1 MSELTRVMYPRSHIV
16 PDTMKTHIVRQG
28 GSRVNQQIFPSNSWG
43 SPGAPLVQASW
54 SISPPST
61 QTIVDRN
68 IRVKAYLEVV
78 VDQPLQIGTN
88 NGLRQFP
95 ISAITDV
102 VTCQVNGATLSQNTA
117 DLIAAMNCYHNDTYD
132 RNRAVS
138 TSPAMSDQFQ
148 KFSHWQL
155 YGSARNPLADYG
167 ENSAEMSRGGFPIEL
182 APDGLSFRCE
192 LTEPLF
198 LSPFLSGQ
206 EQDEGMVNVNQI
218 NLSMRWVQL
227 TNRVLCHSSSGNP
240 ITAVSATF
248 YQAPEVLMNYITPMI
263 TYPLPTV
270 QTFPYS
276 KLQQYIKPVGN
287 FVAGSTQ
294 TLISDSIKLSLI
306 PHRMYAFVRHAR
318 SSSDYTVADSFAKI
332 SRMSVLWNNQ
342 SGLLS
347 TASEQEL
354 FDISSRNDCNLSY
367 PQWDKYR
374 GSVMCIEFGKDIG
387 LQANEAAAV
396 AGQYTIQVE
405 IQATNL
411 DDTGDYEFFLIMD
424 MPGTFSVFENGAR
437 ASIGNFSEAMVLS
450 AQQGD
455 TESSHAVYTALHG
468 SGRLNGRFLKGFKNF
483 VHRFSTGLG
492 SVANMAAPIIS
503 SLAPELGPAL
513 SLVQQI
519 APKVA
524 EASQGSGRVSG
535 GKLSRLSRAR
545 MRR

>member
-1 MSELTRVMYPRSHIV
+1 MSDLTRVMYARSHIV
-16 PDTMKTHIVRQG
+16 PDTMKTHVVRQG
-28 GSRVNQQIFPSNSWG
+28 GSRVNQQLFPSNSWG
-43 SPGAPLVQASW
+43 SPGQPLVQASW
-54 SISPPST
+54 NISPPST

-68 IRVKAYLEVV
+68 IRIKAYLEVV

-88 NGLRQFP
+88 DGLRQFP
-95 ISAITDV
+95 LSAITDV
-102 VTCQVNGATLSQNTA
+102 ITMQVNGETLSQNTA
-117 DLIAAMNCYHNDTYD
+117 DLIAAMNCYHNDAYD

-138 TSPAMSDQFQ
+138 TSPAMQDQYQKYSD
-148 KFSHWQL
+148 WQL

-167 ENSAEMSRGGFPIEL
+167 ENSGEMSRGGFPVTI

-206 EQDEGMVNVNQI
+206 DEDEGMVNVNQL
-218 NLSMRWVQL
+218 NLSVRWVQL
-227 TNRVLCHSSSGNP
+227 TNRVLCHASSGNA
-240 ITAVSATF
+240 ITAVSASF
-248 YQAPEVLMNYITPMI
+248 YQAPEVLVNYITPLI
-263 TYPLPTV
+263 TYPIPTV

-287 FVAGSTQ
+287 FVAGSSQ

-306 PHRMYAFVRHAR
+306 PHRMYAYVRHAR
-318 SSSDYTVADSFAKI
+318 SSSNYTVADSFAKI

-387 LQANEAAAV
+387 LQANEAAGV
-396 AGQYTIQVE
+396 AGQYTIQVQIE
-405 IQATNL
+405 ATNL
-411 DDTGDYEFFLIMD
+411 DTTSDYEFFLIMD
-424 MPGTFSVFENGAR
+424 QPGTFSIFENGAR
-437 ASIGNFSEAMVLS
+437 ASIGNFSESMVLS
-450 AQQGD
+450 AQQG
-455 TESSHAVYTALHG
+455 ESESNHAVYTALHG
-468 SGRLNGRFLKGFKNF
+468 SGRGRFLKGFKSF
-483 VHRFSTGLG
+483 VHRFASGLG
-492 SVANMAAPIIS
+492 DVSKMAAPIIGA
-503 SLAPELGPAL
+503 LAPELSPAL
-513 SLVQQI
+513 GLIQQI
-519 APKVA
+519 APRVA
-524 EASQGSGRVSG
+524 EAAGGSRTSG
-535 GKLSRLSRAR
+535 GRLSRR

>member
-1 MSELTRVMYPRSHIV
+1 MSELTRVMYPVAHIV

-95 ISAITDV
+95 LSAITDV
-102 VTCQVNGATLSQNTA
+102 VTCQVNGETLSQNTA

-138 TSPAMSDQFQ
+138 TSPAMPDQYQKYSD
-148 KFSHWQL
+148 WQL

-167 ENSAEMSRGGFPIEL
+167 ENSSEMSRGGFPITI

-227 TNRVLCHSSSGNP
+227 TNRVLCHSSAGNP

-248 YQAPEVLMNYITPMI
+248 YQAPEVLMNYISPMI

-270 QTFPYS
+270 QTFPFS

-387 LQANEAAAV
+387 LQANEASNV
-396 AGQYTIQVE
+396 AGQYTVQVE

-424 MPGTFSVFENGAR
+424 QPGTFSVFENGAR

-455 TESSHAVYTALHG
+455 TESNHAVYTALHG
-468 SGRLNGRFLKGFKNF
+468 GGRFMKGFKNF
-483 VHRFSTGLG
+483 VHRFASGLG
-492 SVANMAAPIIS
+492 DVAKMSAPIVA
-503 SLAPELGPAL
+503 SLAPELSPAL
-513 SLVQQI
+513 GLVSQI
-519 APKVA
+519 APQVA
-524 EASQGSGRVSG
+524 KATQGGGRVSG
-535 GKLSRLSRAR
+535 GRLSRR

>member
-1 MSELTRVMYPRSHIV
+1 MSELTRVMYARSHIV
-16 PDTMKTHIVRQG
+16 PDTMKTHVVRQG

-54 SISPPST
+54 NISPPST

-88 NGLRQFP
+88 DGLRQFP
-95 ISAITDV
+95 LSAITDV
-102 VTCQVNGATLSQNTA
+102 VTMQINGETVSQNTA
-117 DLIAAMNCYHNDTYD
+117 DLISAMNCYHNDTYD

-138 TSPAMSDQFQ
+138 TSPAMPDQFQ
-148 KFSHWQL
+148 QYSDWQL

-167 ENSAEMSRGGFPIEL
+167 ENSSEMSRGGFPITI

-206 EQDEGMVNVNQI
+206 DEDEGMVNVNQL
-218 NLSMRWVQL
+218 NLSLRWVQL
-227 TNRVLCHSSSGNP
+227 TNRVLCHASSGNP

-248 YQAPEVLMNYITPMI
+248 YQAPEVLVNYITPMI

-287 FVAGSTQ
+287 FLAGSTQ

-306 PHRMYAFVRHAR
+306 PHRMYAYVRHAR

-374 GSVMCIEFGKDIG
+374 GSVMSVEFGKDIG
-387 LQANEAAAV
+387 LQANESAGV
-396 AGQYTIQVE
+396 AGQYTIQVQIE
-405 IQATNL
+405 ATNL

-424 MPGTFSVFENGAR
+424 QPGTFSVFENGAR

-450 AQQGD
+450 AQQGE

-468 SGRLNGRFLKGFKNF
+468 GRLNGRFMKGFKNF
-483 VHRFSTGLG
+483 VHRFASGLG
-492 SVANMAAPIIS
+492 SVANMASPIVS
-503 SLAPELGPAL
+503 ALAPELAPAL
-513 SLVQQI
+513 GLVQKI
-519 APKVA
+519 APQVA
-524 EASQGSGRVSG
+524 AASQGSGRTTG
-535 GKLSRLSRAR
+535 GRLSRR

>member
-1 MSELTRVMYPRSHIV
+1 MSELTRVMFPRSHIV
-16 PDTMKTHIVRQG
+16 PDTMKTHVVRQG
-28 GSRVNQQIFPSNSWG
+28 GQRVNQQIFPSNSWG

-54 SISPPST
+54 NISPPST

-78 VDQPLQIGTN
+78 VDQPLQVGTN
-88 NGLRQFP
+88 DGLRQFP
-95 ISAITDV
+95 LSAITDV
-102 VTCQVNGATLSQNTA
+102 ITMQINGETVSQNTA
-117 DLIAAMNCYHNDTYD
+117 DLISALNCYHNDTYD

-138 TSPAMSDQFQ
+138 TSPAMPDQFQ
-148 KFSHWQL
+148 KYSDWQL

-167 ENSAEMSRGGFPIEL
+167 ENSSEMSRGGFPITI

-192 LTEPLF
+192 LSEPLF

-206 EQDEGMVNVNQI
+206 DEDEGMVNVNQL
-218 NLSMRWVQL
+218 NLSLRWVQL
-227 TNRVLCHSSSGNP
+227 TNRVLCHASSGNP
-240 ITAVSATF
+240 ITTVSASF
-248 YQAPEVLMNYITPMI
+248 YQAPEVLVNYITPMI

-287 FVAGSTQ
+287 FVAGSSQ

-387 LQANEAAAV
+387 LQANESAGV
-396 AGQYTIQVE
+396 SGQYTIQVQIE
-405 IQATNL
+405 ATNL
-411 DDTGDYEFFLIMD
+411 DDTANYEFFLLMD
-424 MPGTFSVFENGAR
+424 QPGTFSVFENGAR
-437 ASIGNFSEAMVLS
+437 ASIGNFSSAMVLS

-455 TESSHAVYTALHG
+455 SESSHAVYTALHG
-468 SGRLNGRFLKGFKNF
+468 GRLNGRFMKGFKNF

-492 SVANMAAPIIS
+492 SIANMAAPIVGA
-503 SLAPELGPAL
+503 LAPELAPAL
-513 SLVQQI
+513 GLVQQI
-519 APKVA
+519 APRVA
-524 EASQGSGRVSG
+524 EASGSGRTTG
-535 GKLSRLSRAR
+535 GRLSRR

>member
-535 GKLSRLSRAR
+535 GRLSRR

>member
-1 MSELTRVMYPRSHIV
+1 MSELTKVMYARSHIV

-28 GSRVNQQIFPSNSWG
+28 GSRVNQQVFPSNSWG
-43 SPGAPLVQASW
+43 SPGAPLVQASFN
-54 SISPPST
+54 ISPPST

-88 NGLRQFP
+88 DGLRQFP
-95 ISAITDV
+95 LSAITDV
-102 VTCQVNGATLSQNTA
+102 VTCQINGETVSQNTA
-117 DLIAAMNCYHNDTYD
+117 DLISAMNCYHNDAYD
-132 RNRAVS
+132 RNRAIS
-138 TSPAMSDQFQ
+138 TSPAMPDQYQKYSD
-148 KFSHWQL
+148 WQL

-167 ENSAEMSRGGFPIEL
+167 ENASEMSRGGYPITI

-206 EQDEGMVNVNQI
+206 DEDEGMVNVNQL
-218 NLSMRWVQL
+218 NLSLRWVQL
-227 TNRVLCHSSSGNP
+227 TNRVLSHASSGNP
-240 ITAVSATF
+240 ITAVSASF
-248 YQAPEVLMNYITPMI
+248 YQAPEVLVNYITPMI

-318 SSSDYTVADSFAKI
+318 SSSNYTVADSFAKI

-387 LQANEAAAV
+387 LQANESAGV
-396 AGQYTIQVE
+396 SGQYTIQVQIE
-405 IQATNL
+405 ATNL
-411 DDTGDYEFFLIMD
+411 DDTSDYEFFLIMD
-424 MPGTFSVFENGAR
+424 QPGTFSVFENGAR

-455 TESSHAVYTALHG
+455 SESSHAVYTSLHG
-468 SGRLNGRFLKGFKNF
+468 SGRGRFMKGFKNF
-483 VHRFSTGLG
+483 IHRFASGLG
-492 SVANMAAPIIS
+492 DVSKMAAPIVGA
-503 SLAPELGPAL
+503 LVPEIAPAL
-513 SLVQQI
+513 SLVSQI
-519 APKVA
+519 APQVA
-524 EASQGSGRVSG
+524 KASAGGSRTTG
-535 GKLSRLSRAR
+535 GRLSR

>member
-16 PDTMKTHIVRQG
+16 PDTMKTHVVRQG

-54 SISPPST
+54 NISPPST

-88 NGLRQFP
+88 DGLRQFP
-95 ISAITDV
+95 LSAITDV
-102 VTCQVNGATLSQNTA
+102 VTMQINGETVSQNTA

-138 TSPAMSDQFQ
+138 TSPAMPDQYQKYSD
-148 KFSHWQL
+148 WQL

-167 ENSAEMSRGGFPIEL
+167 ENSSEMSRGGFPITI

-206 EQDEGMVNVNQI
+206 DEDEGMVNINQL
-218 NLSMRWVQL
+218 NLSLRWVQL
-227 TNRVLCHSSSGNP
+227 TSRVLCHSSAGNA
-240 ITAVSATF
+240 ITAVSASF
-248 YQAPEVLMNYITPMI
+248 YQAPEVLVNYISPMI

-287 FVAGSTQ
+287 FVAGSSQ

-306 PHRMYAFVRHAR
+306 PHRMYAYVRHAR

-354 FDISSRNDCNLSY
+354 FDISSRNDSNLSY

-374 GSVMCIEFGKDIG
+374 GSVMCVEFGKDIG
-387 LQANEAAAV
+387 IQANESSGV
-396 AGQYTIQVE
+396 AGQYTIQVQIE
-405 IQATNL
+405 ATNL

-424 MPGTFSVFENGAR
+424 QPGTFSVFENGAR
-437 ASIGNFSEAMVLS
+437 ASIGNFSESMVLS

-455 TESSHAVYTALHG
+455 SESSHAVYTALHG
-468 SGRLNGRFLKGFKNF
+468 GRLNGRFMRGFKNF
-483 VHRFSTGLG
+483 VHRFSSGLG
-492 SVANMAAPIIS
+492 DVAKMASPIVS
-503 SLAPELGPAL
+503 ALAPELAPAL
-513 SLVQQI
+513 GLVQQI
-519 APKVA
+519 APQVA
-524 EASQGSGRVSG
+524 AASGSGRTTG
-535 GKLSRLSRAR
+535 GRLSRR

>member
-16 PDTMKTHIVRQG
+16 PDTMKTHVVRQG

-54 SISPPST
+54 NISPPST

-78 VDQPLQIGTN
+78 VDQPLQVGTN
-88 NGLRQFP
+88 DGLRQFP
-95 ISAITDV
+95 LSAITDV
-102 VTCQVNGATLSQNTA
+102 VTMQINGETVSQNTA
-117 DLIAAMNCYHNDTYD
+117 DLIAAMNTYHNDTYH

-138 TSPAMSDQFQ
+138 TSPAMPDQYQKYSD
-148 KFSHWQL
+148 WQL

-167 ENSAEMSRGGFPIEL
+167 ENSSEMSRGGFPITI

-206 EQDEGMVNVNQI
+206 DEDEGMVNVNQL
-218 NLSMRWVQL
+218 NLSLRWVQL
-227 TNRVLCHSSSGNP
+227 TNRVLCHASSGNP
-240 ITAVSATF
+240 ITAVSASF
-248 YQAPEVLMNYITPMI
+248 YQSPEVLVNYITPMI

-287 FVAGSTQ
+287 FLAGSTQ

-306 PHRMYAFVRHAR
+306 PHRMYTFVRHAR

-354 FDISSRNDCNLSY
+354 FDISSRNDSNLSY
-367 PQWDKYR
+367 AQWDKYR
-374 GSVMCIEFGKDIG
+374 GSVMCVEFGKDIG
-387 LQANEAAAV
+387 LMANEAAGV
-396 AGQYTIQVE
+396 AGQYTIQVQIE
-405 IQATNL
+405 ATNL

-424 MPGTFSVFENGAR
+424 QPGTFSVFENGAR

-450 AQQGD
+450 AQQSD

-468 SGRLNGRFLKGFKNF
+468 GRLNGRFMKGFKNF
-483 VHRFSTGLG
+483 VHRFSSGLG
-492 SVANMAAPIIS
+492 SIANMAAPIVGA
-503 SLAPELGPAL
+503 LAPELAPAL
-513 SLVQQI
+513 GLVQQI
-519 APKVA
+519 APQVA
-524 EASQGSGRVSG
+524 AASGSGRTTG
-535 GKLSRLSRAR
+535 GRLSRR

>member
-16 PDTMKTHIVRQG
+16 PDTMKTHVVRQG

-54 SISPPST
+54 NVSPPST

-68 IRVKAYLEVV
+68 IRIKAYLEVV

-88 NGLRQFP
+88 DGLRQFP
-95 ISAITDV
+95 LSAITDV
-102 VTCQVNGATLSQNTA
+102 ITMQVNGETLSQNTA
-117 DLIAAMNCYHNDTYD
+117 DLIAAMNCYHNDAYD

-138 TSPAMSDQFQ
+138 TSPAMQDQYQKYSD
-148 KFSHWQL
+148 WQL

-167 ENSAEMSRGGFPIEL
+167 ENSGEMSRGGFPVTI

-206 EQDEGMVNVNQI
+206 DEDEGMVNVNQL
-218 NLSMRWVQL
+218 NLSVRWVQL
-227 TNRVLCHSSSGNP
+227 TNRVLCHSSAGNA
-240 ITAVSATF
+240 ITAVSASF
-248 YQAPEVLMNYITPMI
+248 YQAPEVLVNYITPMI

-287 FVAGSTQ
+287 FTAGSSQ

-306 PHRMYAFVRHAR
+306 PHRMYAYVRHAR
-318 SSSDYTVADSFAKI
+318 SSSNYTVADSFAKI

-374 GSVMCIEFGKDIG
+374 GSVMCVEFGKDIG
-387 LQANEAAAV
+387 LQANEAAGV
-396 AGQYTIQVE
+396 SGQFTVQVQIE
-405 IQATNL
+405 ATNL
-411 DDTGDYEFFLIMD
+411 DDTGDYEFFLLMD
-424 MPGTFSVFENGAR
+424 QPGTFSIFENGAR
-437 ASIGNFSEAMVLS
+437 ASIGNFSESMVLS

-468 SGRLNGRFLKGFKNF
+468 GRLNGRFMKGFKNF
-483 VHRFSTGLG
+483 VHRFSSGLG
-492 SVANMAAPIIS
+492 SIANMAAPIVGA
-503 SLAPELGPAL
+503 LAPELSPAL
-513 SLVQQI
+513 GLIQQI
-519 APKVA
+519 APQVA
-524 EASQGSGRVSG
+524 QASQGSGRTTG
-535 GKLSRLSRAR
+535 GRLSRR